1 MKWPFRKPVN
11 KAADQRGYAICT
23 VPRSGSNFVGQV
35 LASTGMLGRPLEY
48 FNGPGRRHF
57 DDPTYPDE
65 PEQQIGRILSN
76 GATPNGIYAL
86 KLFPFQLDAVQ
97 EKISWTKL
105 LPELHFVFLVRRDLL
120 GQALSWSRAIQTVQY
135 RHNQKPQANPNYDA
149 SHIMKCLHD
158 IARLNAR
165 WEVYF
170 AANGISPLKLV
181 YEDILADPQDGVDAV
196 ARLVGLQTSPPVD
209 MAKITLQRQSDELS
223 GQWRQQFLLEAGNRD
238 TIADLMP

>member
-1 MKWPFRKPVN
+1 MKWPFRTQP
-11 KAADQRGYAICT
+11 AIGPIQHGYAICT

-35 LASTGMLGRPLEY
+35 LASTGTLGKPLEY

-57 DDPTYPDE
+57 EDPTYPDE
-65 PEQQIGRILSN
+65 PELQVGRILSD

-97 EKISWTKL
+97 DKIRWTKL
-105 LPELHFVFLVRRDLL
+105 LPELHFVYLVRRDLV

-135 RHNQKPQANPNYDA
+135 RHDQKPQAVANYDA

-170 AANGISPLKLV
+170 AANCISPLKLV
-181 YEDILADPQDGVDAV
+181 YEDILANPQHGVAEV
-196 ARLVGLQTSPPVD
+196 ARLVGLGATPQAD
-209 MAKITLQRQSDELS
+209 MSKITVQRQSDDLS
-223 GQWRQQFLLEAGNRD
+223 EQWRGQFLLDAGNRD
-238 TIADLMP
+238 RISELML